1 MIDRRFSFLSHL
13 RRWDYQKFE
22 WILEKFDI
30 IYKPFPEDQKK
41 VYDVRA
47 RRPSIRQLTDVY
59 VDKIKQEKLDEYRKE
74 LESKQLD
81 FLKKKVET
89 LEFIRNEQI
98 ECKVPVTV
106 TTDEI
111 KIARKQYENLKKQR
125 EEEQEV
131 IMKQSV
137 REDYELKL

>member
-1 MIDRRFSFLSHL
+1 LIDRRFSFLSHL